1 MPFVVIISFTTVWL
15 YIARLLNVWH
25 FGGDVMQFMPDILP
39 ATSETVWSKRIVATS
54 LKIGFLGLGT
64 MGSAIVSNLLKS
76 GHDVTI
82 WNRTVSKVMIST
94 RFQLW
99 TTLHAILRSTTYS
112 ANDAYKDIFSL
123 EKYC

>member
-1 MPFVVIISFTTVWL
+1 
-15 YIARLLNVWH
+15 
-25 FGGDVMQFMPDILP
+25 MQFMPDILP

-82 WNRTVSKVMIST
+82 WNRTVSKVMIFMH
-94 RFQLW
+94 FQLW
-99 TTLHAILRSTTYS
+99 ATGHAILSSTAYS
-112 ANDAYKDIFSL
+112 ANDECKDIFSL
-123 EKYC
+123 KNTADI